1 MQQPAMLQPAINP
14 GRIRCLSAKLRQELT
29 KPYPSI
35 KRSKRM
41 MKDTLLQK
49 IKSHEA
55 TIGVIG
61 LGYVGLP
68 LVLRFA
74 EERFK
79 VIGFD
84 VDPSKVNQLNTGQ
97 SYIRHIDAERV
108 RRLRNEQRFE
118 ATADFS
124 RLSEPDCIIIC
135 VPTPLTPKKDPDM
148 QYIEKTAAA
157 ISKTLRAGQLVSLE
171 STTYPG
177 TTDEVL
183 LDLFRKK
190 GLEVGKDYFLVFSP
204 EREDPGNPK
213 FSTRTIPKVVGGTT
227 PACLQLG
234 VALYEQVID
243 KVIPVS
249 STRAAELVK
258 LLENIYRC
266 VNIALVNELKLLTDR
281 MNIDVWEVIEA
292 ASSKPFGFTPFYPG
306 PGLGGHCIP
315 IDPFYLSWKAKE
327 YDFSTRFI
335 QLAGEINISMPHYV
349 IEKVGAALNDRG
361 RSIRGTRVLVLG
373 VAYKK
378 DVDDVRESP
387 SLEIMKLL
395 KERGAEISYS
405 DPYIPK
411 LHKMREY
418 DFSYMSSEPLT
429 ENTLRGVDVV
439 LITTDHSK
447 IDYQWVV
454 DHSSIVVDTRNA
466 TKTVRNGR
474 DKIVRA

>member
-1 MQQPAMLQPAINP
+1 MIKDDLLH
-14 GRIRCLSAKLRQELT
+14 RIQ
-29 KPYPSI
+29 
-35 KRSKRM
+35 
-41 MKDTLLQK
+41 
-49 IKSHEA
+49 SHEA

-68 LVLRFA
+68 LVLRFG
-74 EERFK
+74 EERFN

-84 VDPSKVNQLNTGQ
+84 VDPAKVSKLNAGQ
-97 SYIRHIDAERV
+97 SYIQHIAADRIRH
-108 RRLRNEQRFE
+108 LRSEKRFE
-118 ATADFS
+118 ATSDFK

-135 VPTPLTPKKDPDM
+135 VPTPLTAKKDPDL
-148 QYIEKTAAA
+148 QYIESTAQA
-157 ISKTLRAGQLVSLE
+157 ISKTLRAGQLISLE

-177 TTDEVL
+177 TTDEIL
-183 LDLFRKK
+183 LDLFRKS
-190 GLEVGKDYFLVFSP
+190 GLEVGRDYFLVFSP
-204 EREDPGNPK
+204 EREDPGNPR

-227 PACLQLG
+227 PACLELG
-234 VALYEQVID
+234 VALYQQVID
-243 KVIPVS
+243 RVIPVS

-258 LLENIYRC
+258 LLENIYRS

-335 QLAGEINISMPHYV
+335 QLAGEINTSMPHYV
-349 IEKVGAALNDRG
+349 IEKIGAALNDRG
-361 RSIRGTRVLVLG
+361 RSIRGTKVLVLG

-429 ENTLRGVDVV
+429 ENTLRNNDLV

-454 DHSSIVVDTRNA
+454 EHSSLVVDTRNA

-474 DKIVRA
+474 DRIVRA

>member
-1 MQQPAMLQPAINP
+1 ML
-14 GRIRCLSAKLRQELT
+14 
-29 KPYPSI
+29 
-35 KRSKRM
+35 
-41 MKDTLLQK
+41 KDTLLQK
-49 IKSHEA
+49 IKSHEG

-68 LVLRFA
+68 LLLRFA

-84 VDPSKVNQLNTGQ
+84 VDPSKVKQLNAGE
-97 SYIRHIDAERV
+97 SYIQHIGAERV

-118 ATADFS
+118 ATSDFA
-124 RLSEPDCIIIC
+124 RLAEPDCIIIC

-148 QYIEKTAAA
+148 QYIEKTAEA
-157 ISKTLRAGQLVSLE
+157 ISRTLRAGQLVSLE

-183 LDLFRKK
+183 LDLFRTK
-190 GLEVGKDYFLVFSP
+190 GLEAGKDYFLVFSP

-227 PACLQLG
+227 PACLELG

-281 MNIDVWEVIEA
+281 MNIDVWEVIDA

-335 QLAGEINISMPHYV
+335 QLAGEINTAMPHYV
-349 IEKVGAALNDRG
+349 IDRVGAALNDRS
-361 RSIRGTRVLVLG
+361 RSIRGSNVLVLG

-395 KERGAEISYS
+395 KERGAEVSYS
-405 DPYIPK
+405 DPYIPR

-418 DFSYMSSEPLT
+418 DFSYMSSVSLT
-429 ENTLRGVDVV
+429 EENLRHYDVV
-439 LITTDHSK
+439 LIATDHSNV
-447 IDYQWVV
+447 DYQRVV
-454 DHSSIVVDTRNA
+454 DHSRLVVDTRNA
-466 TKTVRNGR
+466 TKTIRNGR
-474 DKIVRA
+474 EKIVRA

>member
-1 MQQPAMLQPAINP
+1 M
-14 GRIRCLSAKLRQELT
+14 RKE
-29 KPYPSI
+29 
-35 KRSKRM
+35 
-41 MKDTLLQK
+41 DLLHK
-49 IKSHEA
+49 IQSHEA
-55 TIGVIG
+55 GIGVIG

-68 LVLRFA
+68 LVLRFV
-74 EERFK
+74 EEGFN

-84 VDPSKVNQLNTGQ
+84 VDPAKVSQLNAGQ
-97 SYIRHIDAERV
+97 SYIQHIEAGRIRH
-108 RRLRNEQRFE
+108 LRSEKRFE
-118 ATADFS
+118 ATSDFK

-135 VPTPLTPKKDPDM
+135 VPTPLTPKKDPDL
-148 QYIEKTAAA
+148 QYIENTAQA
-157 ISKTLRAGQLVSLE
+157 ISKTLRAGQLISLE

-177 TTDEVL
+177 TTDEIL
-183 LDLFRKK
+183 LDLFKK
-190 GLEVGKDYFLVFSP
+190 SGLEAGRDYFLVFSP
-204 EREDPGNPK
+204 EREDPGNAR

-227 PACLQLG
+227 SSCLELG
-234 VALYEQVID
+234 VSLYQQIID

-258 LLENIYRC
+258 LLENIYRA

-281 MNIDVWEVIEA
+281 MDIDIWEVIEA

-335 QLAGEINISMPHYV
+335 QLAGEINTSMPHYV
-349 IEKVGAALNDRG
+349 IEKIGAALNERS
-361 RSIRGTRVLVLG
+361 RSIRGAKVLVLG

-378 DVDDVRESP
+378 DVDDVRESS

-429 ENTLRGVDVV
+429 ENTLRSKDLV
-439 LITTDHSK
+439 LIATDHST

-454 DHSSIVVDTRNA
+454 DHSSLVVDTRNA
-466 TKTVRNGR
+466 TKAVCNGR
-474 DKIVRA
+474 DRIVRA